1 MKGNLKRMLWF
12 SLDQQ
17 RIIIIEALENEVD
30 YEFPFPQDTFPCT
43 LLFRPNTGLQADVRP
58 SKEQR

>member
-1 MKGNLKRMLWF
+1 MLWF

-58 SKEQR
+58 SKQQR